1 MQPFPPWRFWMRLKL
16 RLAAINVSIQHPF
29 VEHTKLNYT
38 LSFLLE
44 KVRSKKKLNAI
55 IFGAPGSGK
64 GTYSSRLQSKL
75 GVDVIAMGDI
85 FREIITEDSQLGKK
99 VKGYVERGLLV
110 PDDIV
115 VEVLRQRLS
124 KIPKGKGFIL
134 DGYPRTVEQAKTLEK
149 IAKIDV
155 IILLVVPDWIIVE
168 RLSTRRICKN
178 CGAVY
183 NIRFLKPKVEGICDK
198 CGGPLY
204 QRSDD
209 TAEVIEKRIKV
220 YEEQTKPILQLFKEK
235 KVPFVEARCVALDT
249 PPETVV
255 ELILKEL
262 RKLKLA

>member
-1 MQPFPPWRFWMRLKL
+1 M
-16 RLAAINVSIQHPF
+16 
-29 VEHTKLNYT
+29 
-38 LSFLLE
+38 
-44 KVRSKKKLNAI
+44 NAI

-64 GTYSSRLQSKL
+64 GTYASRLQAKL
-75 GVDVIAMGDI
+75 GVDTVAMGDI
-85 FREIITEDSQLGKK
+85 FREIMKEDTELGKK
-99 VKGYVERGLLV
+99 VKGYVEKGLLV

-115 VEVLRQRLS
+115 IEVLKHRLA

-134 DGYPRTVEQAKTLEK
+134 DGYPRTLEQAETLEG

-155 IILLVVPDWIIVE
+155 IILLMVPDWIIIE

-183 NIRFLKPKVEGICDK
+183 NIRFLKPKVENICDK

-209 TAEVIEKRIKV
+209 TPEVIKKRIQV
-220 YEEQTKPILQLFKEK
+220 YEAQTQPILQLFKERK
-235 KVPFVEARCVALDT
+235 MPFVVANCDALDT
-249 PPETVV
+249 PPDAVV
-255 ELILKEL
+255 ETILKEL

>member
-1 MQPFPPWRFWMRLKL
+1 MK
-16 RLAAINVSIQHPF
+16 
-29 VEHTKLNYT
+29 
-38 LSFLLE
+38 
-44 KVRSKKKLNAI
+44 AI

-64 GTYSSRLQSKL
+64 GTYASRLQARL

-85 FREIITEDSQLGKK
+85 FREIIKEDTKLGKK
-99 VKGYVERGLLV
+99 VKGYVEKGLLV

-115 VEVLRQRLS
+115 VEVLKHRLA

-134 DGYPRTVEQAKTLEK
+134 DGYPRTLEQTKTLEK

-155 IILLVVPDWIIVE
+155 IILLMVPDWIIIE

-183 NIRFLKPKVEGICDK
+183 NVRFLKPKVENVCDK

-209 TAEVIEKRIKV
+209 NPEVIKKRIQV
-220 YEEQTKPILQLFKEK
+220 YEAQTRPILQFFKERT
-235 KVPFVEARCVALDT
+235 VPFVVANCDALDT

-255 ELILKEL
+255 ETILKEL
-262 RKLKLA
+262 RKLKMA

>member
-1 MQPFPPWRFWMRLKL
+1 M
-16 RLAAINVSIQHPF
+16 
-29 VEHTKLNYT
+29 
-38 LSFLLE
+38 
-44 KVRSKKKLNAI
+44 KVNAI

-64 GTYSSRLQSKL
+64 GTYASRLQAKL

-85 FREIITEDSQLGKK
+85 FREIMKEETEFGKK
-99 VKGYVERGLLV
+99 VRGYVEKGLLI

-115 VEVLRQRLS
+115 VNVLKQRLAKTS
-124 KIPKGKGFIL
+124 RGRGFIL
-134 DGYPRTVEQAKTLEK
+134 DGYPRTLEQAEALEK

-155 IILLVVPDWIIVE
+155 IILLMVPDWIIIE

-183 NIRFLKPKVEGICDK
+183 NTRFLKPKVDMVCDK

-209 TAEVIEKRIKV
+209 NPEVIKKRIKV
-220 YEEQTKPILQLFKEK
+220 YEEQTRPILQFFRERT
-235 KVPFVEARCVALDT
+235 VSFVVASSDALDT

-255 ELILKEL
+255 EEIIKEL
-262 RKLKLA
+262 KKLKLA